1 VPPQAAATLATLEH
15 TVYGGYGGQFGP
27 GYSQGYGAAPG
38 YGGGYAATPYGYGT
52 PGSRRSE
59 LRGVPVKLWAT
70 KRKFASNSQLFFFLI
85 WLAPAQKRRR
95 FSQGAM
101 GAVS

>member
-1 VPPQAAATLATLEH
+1 MDPLFAPFYPIFGLYSHHIWPIFTPCVPPQAAATLTTLEH

-52 PGSRRSE
+52 PGYGGQSYGGFR
-59 LRGVPVKLWAT
+59 
-70 KRKFASNSQLFFFLI
+70 
-85 WLAPAQKRRR
+85 
-95 FSQGAM
+95 
-101 GAVS
+101 